1 VVGGTTVNARHTLL
15 ALLAA
20 AGTVLGSGSIE
31 ANTVPGDIVTGSL
44 TAVNGRQSLN
54 IEGRTYRLKDGSP
67 AFAAAAHLTPGQS
80 VTVQLD
86 GPASSPAS
94 QVINIV
100 THTGR

>member
-1 VVGGTTVNARHTLL
+1 MNARHTFL

-20 AGTVLGSGSIE
+20 TGTALGIGSIE
-31 ANTVPGDIVTGSL
+31 ANTVPGDIITGSL

-54 IEGRTYRLKDGSP
+54 IEGRTYRVKDGSP

-86 GPASSPAS
+86 GPASSPSS
-94 QVINIV
+94 QVINVV
-100 THTGR
+100 TYTGR

>member
-1 VVGGTTVNARHTLL
+1 MSARYLLL

-20 AGTVLGSGSIE
+20 AGTVLSAGSLE
-31 ANTVPGDIVTGSL
+31 ANTVSGDIITGSL
-44 TAVNGRQSLN
+44 TAVNGIQSLN
-54 IEGRTYRLKDGSP
+54 IEGRTYRVKDGSP
-67 AFAAAAHLTPGQS
+67 AVAAAAHLAPGQS

>member
-1 VVGGTTVNARHTLL
+1 MKARPRVL

-20 AGTVLGSGSIE
+20 AGMALAASRLP
-31 ANTVPGDIVTGSL
+31 ANTVPGDIITGSL
-44 TAVNGRQSLN
+44 TAVNGSQSLN
-54 IEGRTYRLKDGSP
+54 IEGHTYRLKDGSP

>member
-1 VVGGTTVNARHTLL
+1 MNARHTLL
-15 ALLAA
+15 ALLAT
-20 AGTVLGSGSIE
+20 AGTVLGTGSIE
-31 ANTVPGDIVTGSL
+31 ASTVPGDVITGSL

-86 GPASSPAS
+86 GPASSPS
-94 QVINIV
+94 SRVVNVV

>member
-1 VVGGTTVNARHTLL
+1 MSARHLLL
-15 ALLAA
+15 ALLTA
-20 AGTVLGSGSIE
+20 AGTVLSAGSLE
-31 ANTVPGDIVTGSL
+31 ASTVSGDIITGSL
-44 TAVNGRQSLN
+44 TAVNGIQSLN
-54 IEGRTYRLKDGSP
+54 IEGRTYRVKDGSP
-67 AFAAAAHLTPGQS
+67 AVAAAAHLTPGQS